1 MAIPVAGDYKCE
13 ACGCFDAD
21 GLDGN
26 HPYCSHGLGPKR
38 VTDECGMFELGVPS
52 GYEATHDQRVK
63 RAYEIVG
70 MLHEGA
76 WYSK

>member
-1 MAIPVAGDYKCE
+1 MAIPVAGYYKCE

-52 GYEATHDQRVK
+52 GYEATRDQRTE
-63 RAYEIVG
+63 RAHEIAG

-76 WYSK
+76 CHRK